1 MSQLSTFTTSPEP
14 RTILLAESDFRF
26 LADVDATLNAIAF
39 VLICAG
45 LLAIKR
51 GNVELHKKLMLSA
64 VGVSALFLVCYVIYH
79 LNAPPVKFVGE
90 GWIKTCYF
98 ALLISH
104 VVLAAVQVPLILR
117 TVWLGLK
124 DRREQHK
131 KWAKVTTPIWL
142 YVSATGVVVYVML
155 YHR

>member
-1 MSQLSTFTTSPEP
+1 MP
-14 RTILLAESDFRF
+14 SDFDFRI
-26 LADVDATLNAIAF
+26 LADIDAALNALAF

-45 LLAIKR
+45 LVAIKR
-51 GNVELHKKLMLSA
+51 GKVELHKKLMLSA
-64 VGVSALFLVCYVIYH
+64 VGVSALFLACYVTYH
-79 LNAPPVKFVGE
+79 LNAEPVKFTGE
-90 GWIKTCYF
+90 GWIRPVYF

-131 KWAKVTTPIWL
+131 RWARVTAPIWL
-142 YVSATGVVVYVML
+142 YVSVTGVVVYLML
-155 YHR
+155 YRL

>member
-1 MSQLSTFTTSPEP
+1 MLATF
-14 RTILLAESDFRF
+14 DFRI
-26 LADVDATLNAIAF
+26 LADIDAALNALAF

-45 LLAIKR
+45 LVAIKR
-51 GNVELHKKLMLSA
+51 GKVELHKKLMLAA
-64 VGVSALFLVCYVIYH
+64 VGVSAIFLCCYLTYH
-79 LNAPPVKFVGE
+79 LNAEPVKFRGE
-90 GWIKTCYF
+90 GAIRPVYF

-117 TVWLGLK
+117 TVYLGLK

-142 YVSATGVVVYVML
+142 YVSITGVVVYFML
-155 YHR
+155 YHFA